1 MKPVL
6 GVTDSWQ
13 TTSELGFRSYNDA
26 RIFRQKVQDYN
37 NHFGVDGQ
45 NTYILSGSKG
55 YRLTD
60 DLKEI
65 GEAISR
71 DFRITGA
78 KWAEIQARRNNYW
91 QLYQKQMYGQV
102 SMEDLEE

>member
-1 MKPVL
+1 M
-6 GVTDSWQ
+6 
-13 TTSELGFRSYNDA
+13 
-26 RIFRQKVQDYN
+26 
-37 NHFGVDGQ
+37 DGQ

-71 DFRITGA
+71 DLRIAGA
-78 KWAEIQARRNNYW
+78 KWAEIQVRKFNYLKLYKIRN
-91 QLYQKQMYGQV
+91 GQV
-102 SMEDLEE
+102 SMEDIEE